1 MKSTAALN
9 LPTFSPLEHAIA
21 EKRSELRVY
30 RDLLFQQICD
40 LKKNLDERENDTQL
54 KSKDVEETTENLKA
68 TCDTFLATSDELIR
82 LLTSN
87 GPSSQT
93 AASAV
98 AKRTKQSSGASTTDG
113 PQFLPD
119 ARTRKPLIPSNLQ
132 TAPAQFNG
140 NSLPSGQDVR
150 PEPGD
155 DHTPT
160 APVGAKTTKSERKIS
175 SRKSSVND
183 DGAAGRL
190 TNGTLLN
197 AHLRSLRLTRPFQTF
212 FSVMEFSFE
221 DIPPAVTSDR
231 LKAVEFLASS
241 RSLLKFF
248 NILATTD
255 EAGQPVLSR
264 LGSLQTVY
272 ADVMGNIVRL
282 ELAVSTLCEEKKSIF
297 SRVSNGSS
305 RKSSTGSVKNQPSNV
320 STANLKSL
328 EISLQ
333 DIISAESQAGR
344 CRNIG
349 SAYFAM
355 LWLCR
360 ALNFATDFISGLF
373 ADYTTAGEP
382 SGAGMTTHVQTAA
395 TNAYARTLRPFH
407 DWTLRNT
414 AMVIIQSVP
423 AFERIKSILLLI
435 DDTAPSAGL
444 IQPSA
449 EALAQL
455 QLDADRYAV
464 ALRRCLQVVHGMFL
478 RLGLDPIFCPQTD
491 VSAIGDDLKAAPPV
505 S

>member
-1 MKSTAALN
+1 M
-9 LPTFSPLEHAIA
+9 
-21 EKRSELRVY
+21 
-30 RDLLFQQICD
+30 
-40 LKKNLDERENDTQL
+40 
-54 KSKDVEETTENLKA
+54 
-68 TCDTFLATSDELIR
+68 
-82 LLTSN
+82 
-87 GPSSQT
+87 SSQS
-93 AASAV
+93 ASV
-98 AKRTKQSSGASTTDG
+98 
-113 PQFLPD
+113 LC
-119 ARTRKPLIPSNLQ
+119 
-132 TAPAQFNG
+132 
-140 NSLPSGQDVR
+140 
-150 PEPGD
+150 
-155 DHTPT
+155 
-160 APVGAKTTKSERKIS
+160 
-175 SRKSSVND
+175 
-183 DGAAGRL
+183 
-190 TNGTLLN
+190 
-197 AHLRSLRLTRPFQTF
+197 
-212 FSVMEFSFE
+212 FE

-444 IQPSA
+444 MQPSA

-491 VSAIGDDLKAAPPV
+491 VSAIGDDLKAAPSV